1 VFRHIALLRWKGDAS
16 DDARERACDAIRA
29 LPSVVAEI
37 RAYRVGDDAGETA
50 GNYDL
55 AIVAD
60 FDDAAGYAAYRDHP
74 AHRRVIDEL
83 VRPILDARAAVQ
95 HPLDS

>member
-1 VFRHIALLRWKGDAS
+1 VT
-16 DDARERACDAIRA
+16 
-29 LPSVVAEI
+29 EI
-37 RAYRVGDDAGETA
+37 RAYRVGDDVRETA

-60 FDDAAGYAAYRDHP
+60 FDDADGYAAYRDHP
-74 AHRRVIDEL
+74 EHRRVIDEL

-95 HPLDS
+95 HLLDS

>member
-1 VFRHIALLRWKGDAS
+1 VFRHVSLLRWKPDAS
-16 DDARERACDAIRA
+16 DDARTRARDAIRA
-29 LPSVVAEI
+29 LPAVIAEI
-37 RAYRVGDDAGETA
+37 RAYRVGDDVRETA

-60 FDDAAGYAAYRDHP
+60 FDDADGYAAYRDHP
-74 AHRRVIDEL
+74 EHRRVIDEF

-95 HPLDS
+95 HPFDS